1 MLTSANV
8 QHVAKLA
15 NLELDEAEMEKF
27 TPEIQRI
34 VEMVEHLQEVDTD
47 GVKPTFHGNDLKNI
61 YREDVAVKSEN
72 LEAILANAP
81 SAQDGYIQVPVII
94 EEGEGA

>member
-15 NLELDEAEMEKF
+15 KLQLDEAEMEKF

-47 GVKPTFHGNDLKNI
+47 GVKPTYHGNDLKNV
-61 YREDVAVKSEN
+61 YREDEGIKNEN
-72 LEAILANAP
+72 MDAILANAP
-81 SAQDGYIQVPVII
+81 ATQDGYIQVPVII